1 MNKLDLIVADD
12 HPLIRIGL
20 KNIILQIKNI
30 RLVGEFDNGLDAFN
44 YIIKNKPDIAILD
57 IDMPN
62 LDGFEVCIK
71 LREKH
76 IQTKIIFLTM
86 LNEEAVFDNAKKI
99 GANGFILKNFALDE
113 LDKAIQSVV
122 NNDFYIND
130 NLRSNLTKKPSKL
143 LQNEKT
149 KELVSRLTTT
159 EKQVLKLIAD
169 NNNSK
174 KISEMLFSTEN
185 TIRKHRQNITKKLE
199 LPSEINSLT
208 KFAIQNR
215 DYLD

>member
-44 YIIKNKPDIAILD
+44 YILKNKPDIAILD

>member
-44 YIIKNKPDIAILD
+44 YILKNKPDIAILD

-174 KISEMLFSTEN
+174 KISEMLFTTEN

-199 LPSEINSLT
+199 LTIESNSLS

-215 DYLD
+215 DYLI

>member
-12 HPLIRIGL
+12 HPLIRTGL
-20 KNIILQIKNI
+20 KNIILQVKNV
-30 RLVGEFDNGLDAFN
+30 RLVREFDNGLDALN
-44 YIIKNKPDIAILD
+44 YIITNQPDIAILD

-199 LPSEINSLT
+199 LTIESNSLS

-215 DYLD
+215 DYLI

>member
-44 YIIKNKPDIAILD
+44 YILKNKPDIAILD

-159 EKQVLKLIAD
+159 EKQILKLIAD

-174 KISEMLFSTEN
+174 KISEMLFTTEN

-199 LPSEINSLT
+199 LTIESNSLS

-215 DYLD
+215 DYLI

>member
-1 MNKLDLIVADD
+1 M
-12 HPLIRIGL
+12 
-20 KNIILQIKNI
+20 
-30 RLVGEFDNGLDAFN
+30 
-44 YIIKNKPDIAILD
+44 
-57 IDMPN
+57 
-62 LDGFEVCIK
+62 
-71 LREKH
+71 
-76 IQTKIIFLTM
+76 
-86 LNEEAVFDNAKKI
+86 
-99 GANGFILKNFALDE
+99 
-113 LDKAIQSVV
+113 
-122 NNDFYIND
+122 
-130 NLRSNLTKKPSKL
+130 RSNLTKKPSKL

-199 LPSEINSLT
+199 LTIESNSLS

-215 DYLD
+215 DYLI